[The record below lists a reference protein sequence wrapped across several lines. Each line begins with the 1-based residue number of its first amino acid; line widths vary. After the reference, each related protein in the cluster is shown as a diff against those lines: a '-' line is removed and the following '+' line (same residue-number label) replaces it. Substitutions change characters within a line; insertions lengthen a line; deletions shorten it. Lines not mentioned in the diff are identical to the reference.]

1 MSVHNDGRARCLKV
15 TRNGRVIR
23 KRVDLITRVLC
34 RARGEGWDFT
44 RAIIRFAV
52 GIRRRANERDGRFVD
67 FQASLRSLLEI
78 IKRAPHRRISQNIS
92 HPEHR
97 ATLDRVAIKQ

>member
-52 GIRRRANERDGRFVD
+52 GIRRRADERDGRFVD

-78 IKRAPHRRISQNIS
+78 IKLLIDEYRKTFRIRSIAQRSIAS
-92 HPEHR
+92 R
-97 ATLDRVAIKQ
+97 